1 MQATAICYYRRST
14 AGLKGLKPS
23 AAASTGSQALR
34 PQPSATI
41 GVRGCRLHA
50 FNGLKRSAA
59 ASTGSFDQALRPQPS
74 ATIGVRNSRLQ
85 LARPQR
91 SKTLRGSFDQA
102 LRPQPSATIG
112 VRGCRLPALK
122 NLKLPSS
129 KPQRKRRCHRCKQAT
144 LQQPRIPSHQS
155 WLWGI
160 HGMLFT
166 STQNKSPSM
175 IYKVASLTAN
185 AWRNKKPQDLARHWI
200 AGALFLLVLGK
211 FRANSFSAM
220 PTTTLSS
227 GICPALFFHTLR
239 HSTLVNTTIWSRDT
253 FMGGLPFAFTRT
265 RTGSCVSD
273 DFPARMDF
281 YAG

>member
-1 MQATAICYYRRST
+1 M
-14 AGLKGLKPS
+14 
-23 AAASTGSQALR
+23 
-34 PQPSATI
+34 
-41 GVRGCRLHA
+41 
-50 FNGLKRSAA
+50 
-59 ASTGSFDQALRPQPS
+59 
-74 ATIGVRNSRLQ
+74 
-85 LARPQR
+85 
-91 SKTLRGSFDQA
+91 
-102 LRPQPSATIG
+102 
-112 VRGCRLPALK
+112 PALK
-122 NLKLPSS
+122 NLKRAQLPSS

-155 WLWGI
+155 WLWGTR
-160 HGMLFT
+160 HALHSPPT
-166 STQNKSPSM
+166 TECQTTTQNKSPSM
-175 IYKVASLTAN
+175 KYKVASLTAN
-185 AWRNKKPQDLARHWI
+185 AWRNKKPQDLASHWI

-253 FMGGLPFAFTRT
+253 FMGGLQLAFTKT

-273 DFPARMDF
+273 DFPVRIDF